1 MDVLDKLYETV
12 QNRKKN
18 PVKGSYVST
27 LMQSGQEIILGKIE
41 EESYEVMEAVNSGS
55 KEEIVHE
62 IADLLFHLLVL
73 MGYKDISLKDI
84 KDELLRRKK

>member
-1 MDVLDKLYETV
+1 MDVLDELCETV

-27 LMQSGQEIILGKIE
+27 LMQGGQEIILGKIE